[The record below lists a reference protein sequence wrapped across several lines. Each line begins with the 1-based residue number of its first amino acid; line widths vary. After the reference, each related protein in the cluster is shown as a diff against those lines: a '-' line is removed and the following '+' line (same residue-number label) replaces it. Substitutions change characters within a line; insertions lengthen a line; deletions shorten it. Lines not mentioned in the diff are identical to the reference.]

1 MQERMHKT
9 GTEVSGFPQR
19 AKTESEWYAGAQ
31 TCVWMVEDNVVEV
44 PFDRAH
50 LLEAILSP
58 ENLNKAY
65 RSVIRNKGCGGID
78 RMSCDELLPWLFANK
93 KSLICSLLDGS
104 YRPNPVLKVE
114 IPKDNGKMRQLG
126 IPTVVDRLVQQ
137 AINQVL
143 TPIYEPQF
151 SRNSFGFR
159 PRRGCHAALHR
170 AKDIVNSGY
179 KYVVDLDLER
189 FFDTVC
195 HSRLI
200 DILSRTIKDGR
211 VVSLIHKYLRSGI
224 LNHGMFEASSEGT
237 PQGGP
242 LSPLLSNIM
251 LNELDKELTRR
262 GHLFVRYAD
271 DSMIFCRSKSAAKQT
286 KESITRF
293 IEGKLHLRVNRE
305 KTTVSSV
312 TGVKYLGYSFYNSKG
327 KFELCVHPQSKA
339 KLKSRLKALTG
350 RSNGMG
356 YARRKQKLKEYIRGW
371 IGYYHLAHMK
381 RLLLETDEWLRR
393 RIRMCIWK
401 SWKNPKTRISN
412 LIRCGIPKGK
422 AYEWGYT
429 RLGYWRIADSWV
441 THSSMTNERLRVAG
455 YPTLYD
461 EYLKWYP
468 K

>member
-9 GTEVSGFPQR
+9 GTEVSGCPQR
-19 AKTESEWYAGAQ
+19 AKTESEWYVGAQ
-31 TCVWMVEDNVVEV
+31 TCLWMVEDNVVEV
-44 PFDRAH
+44 PFDGEH
-50 LLEAILSP
+50 LLESILSP

-65 RSVIRNKGCGGID
+65 KAVIRNKGCGGID
-78 RMSCDELLPWLFANK
+78 RMSCEELLPWLLANK

-104 YRPNPVLKVE
+104 YRPNPVLRVE

-143 TPIYEPQF
+143 TSIYEPQF

-159 PRRGCHAALHR
+159 PGRGCHAALR
-170 AKDIVNSGY
+170 SAKDIVNSGY

-200 DILSRTIKDGR
+200 EILSRTIKDGR

-224 LNHGMFEASSEGT
+224 MNHGMFEASREGT

-262 GHLFVRYAD
+262 GHPFVRYAD
-271 DSMIFCRSKSAAKQT
+271 DTMIFCRSKSASEQT

-356 YARRKQKLKEYIRGW
+356 YERRKQKLNEYIRGW
-371 IGYYHLAHMK
+371 MGYYHLAHMK

-412 LIRCGIPKGK
+412 LIRCGIPRRK
-422 AYEWGYT
+422 AHEWGYS

-441 THSSMTNERLRVAG
+441 THSSMTNERLKVAG